1 MNDDQ
6 YQISIATSCQKIT
19 EIKSVV
25 VKQHDAI
32 PTYYLA
38 IIIHNT
44 IMSMQEK
51 YIEAPTYQWEMC
63 KILLTYRSLVS
74 FKKKCSLHHLEICEN
89 NRDNNTR

>member
-38 IIIHNT
+38 IKIYYNHEHASKIYRHPLTNG
-44 IMSMQEK
+44 K
-51 YIEAPTYQWEMC
+51 CVRYYIPTD
-63 KILLTYRSLVS
+63 
-74 FKKKCSLHHLEICEN
+74 H
-89 NRDNNTR
+89 